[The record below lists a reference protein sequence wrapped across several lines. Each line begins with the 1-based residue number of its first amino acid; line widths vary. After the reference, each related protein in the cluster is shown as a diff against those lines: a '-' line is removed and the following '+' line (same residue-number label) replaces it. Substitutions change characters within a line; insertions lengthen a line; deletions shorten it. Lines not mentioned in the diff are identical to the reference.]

1 MPITTT
7 RRSFLM
13 LSGAAAFLLA
23 TTALVPAWA
32 QSSQA
37 VGFVRSF
44 ADELVAIVNGPQ
56 PYATKKAA
64 LGPVID
70 RNVDVP
76 RIARF
81 CLGRY
86 WNTATPEQQAQ
97 YTTIFHRVLLN
108 NIAGHL
114 GEYAGVSYVLHG
126 ESPQGDNTLVGTSI
140 ARPNQ
145 PTVNVQ
151 WVVEGT
157 GGAMKV
163 VDVVAEGTSLRLT
176 QRSDYASFLSRH
188 GDSIPELLSA
198 LQRQLDNAG

>member
-1 MPITTT
+1 MT
-7 RRSFLM
+7 RRGFLA

-23 TTALVPAWA
+23 AGGVAPAWA
-32 QSSQA
+32 QGSQPVA
-37 VGFVRSF
+37 FVRSF
-44 ADELVAIVNGPQ
+44 ADDLVRIVNGPQ

-70 RNVDVP
+70 SNVDVP
-76 RIARF
+76 KIARF
-81 CLGRY
+81 CLGRF
-86 WNTATPEQQAQ
+86 WSTATPDQQAQ

-114 GEYAGVSYVLHG
+114 GEYTGVSYVLHG
-126 ESPQGDNTLVGTSI
+126 ESPQGENTLVGTAI

-151 WVVEGT
+151 WVVENS
-157 GGAMKV
+157 GGGPKV

-188 GDSIPELLSA
+188 GDSIPALLSA

>member
-1 MPITTT
+1 MFMT
-7 RRSFLM
+7 RRGLLA
-13 LSGAAAFLLA
+13 LSGAVAVLAAASLR
-23 TTALVPAWA
+23 PARA
-32 QSSQA
+32 QSTQA
-37 VGFVRSF
+37 AGFVRGF
-44 ADELVAIVNGPQ
+44 ADDLVRIVNGPQ
-56 PYATKKAA
+56 PYATKKAS

-76 RIARF
+76 KIARF
-81 CLGRY
+81 CLGRF
-86 WNTATPEQQAQ
+86 WSTATPEQQAQ
-97 YTTIFHRVLLN
+97 YTVIFHRVLLN

-114 GEYAGVSYVLHG
+114 GEYAGVSYVMHG

-140 ARPNQ
+140 ARPNE

-151 WVVEGT
+151 WVVEGA
-157 GGAMKV
+157 GGALKV

-188 GDSIPELLSA
+188 GDSIPALLAA